1 MTTLNIQYVNEAKP
15 DKKYGTIKTREGE
28 SYALPAGMSG
38 VFQPNTTVE
47 VPTQDQKWG
56 DKVVHVIMGRPAN
69 GNAPP
74 PQPTPPPVTQTN
86 GHATGTARMS
96 DPKDTLIFVTGIV
109 GRAMGSGQFGITD
122 IDLLT
127 KAALAAYRANLA

>member
-15 DKKYGTIKTREGE
+15 DKKYGTIKTRDGE
-28 SYALPAGMSG
+28 SYALPAGMVG

-74 PQPTPPPVTQTN
+74 AAATPAAPTPPPA
-86 GHATGTARMS
+86 ATGAARMT
-96 DPKDTLIFVTGIV
+96 DPKDMLIFVTGVV
-109 GRAMGSGQFGITD
+109 GRAMGSGSFGVTD

-127 KAALAAYRANLA
+127 KAAKSAYKDNLA

>member
-1 MTTLNIQYVNEAKP
+1 MTVLSIQYVNEAKP

-38 VFQPNTTVE
+38 VFQPNTTVD

-56 DKVVHVIMGRPAN
+56 DKVVHVIMGRPSN
-69 GNAPP
+69 TPQPAPP
-74 PQPTPPPVTQTN
+74 SPPPAPQAPAPN
-86 GHATGTARMS
+86 GMARQS
-96 DPKDTLIFVTGIV
+96 NIDAKDFTIFVTGVV
-109 GRAMGSGQFGITD
+109 GRAMGSGSFGVTD

-127 KAALAAYRANLA
+127 KAAIAAYRANIG

>member
-15 DKKYGTIKTREGE
+15 DKKYGTIKTRDGE
-28 SYALPAGMSG
+28 SYALPAGMAG

-69 GNAPP
+69 SNAAPAAAAPAPP
-74 PQPTPPPVTQTN
+74 IAP
-86 GHATGTARMS
+86 AASARMA
-96 DPKDTLIFVTGIV
+96 DPKDTLIFVTGVV
-109 GRAMGSGQFGITD
+109 GRAMGSGSFGVTD

-127 KAALAAYRANLA
+127 KAALAAYRTNLG

>member
-1 MTTLNIQYVNEAKP
+1 MTVLNIQYVNEAKP
-15 DKKYGTIKTREGE
+15 DKKYGTIKTRDGE

-69 GNAPP
+69 ANTPP
-74 PQPTPPPVTQTN
+74 AVPAQQPSPQPAPT
-86 GHATGTARMS
+86 GHGTARQT
-96 DPKDTLIFVTGIV
+96 DPKDMLIFVTGVV
-109 GRAMGSGQFGITD
+109 GRAMGSGNFGVTD

-127 KAALAAYRANLA
+127 KAALSAYRGNLA